1 MVYNYMVETEVKMSY
16 QVLYRRFRPKTFSD
30 IVGQEHITEIL
41 KNQIKNN
48 RVAHAYLFTGS
59 RGTGKTSTAKV
70 FANAVNCLEPVG
82 GEPCGKCAY
91 CVDPTVDVIEIDA
104 ASNRG
109 IDEIRSLRDKVNYMP
124 AVGKYRVYI
133 IDEVHMLTTEAF
145 NALLKTLEEP
155 PEHIV
160 FIFATTEVNKLLPTI
175 LSRCQRFDFVRIPIN
190 TLVGRMKDI
199 LGTIGVGY
207 EEEALYTI
215 AENSDGALR
224 DALSFLDKAINF
236 GSGDYVAEKDVI
248 SSLGL
253 MGSRDVMQIAGCIIN
268 EDINGAFVSLDTA
281 IKNGADV
288 INIISSLIEYFR
300 DCMMCINTQNPSEL
314 IQKSRSYIK
323 NIGEIAGRIDN
334 ELLVIYINN
343 LSKLRNDAKSVRDAR
358 SLLECEIIRLSDR
371 EKLVSDY
378 SLTVKVEQLE
388 KRLSALADKLK
399 NASFGEVRI
408 IERVVEDH
416 PHEEPATEPEMPKRQ
431 SQGMRNVPVQYSCDR
446 EQLRVFQ
453 DAVNFAANYVMN
465 RDRMITLS
473 NIFHNLK
480 VYGYTDDTIYVYPA
494 GIAVSIMTSYDQR
507 GGKDILERAVAEK
520 VGKRYEVVVT
530 SKPTKKPEAPP
541 AAGKPEPVV
550 PPQTPNRPKLRVG
563 RSENAVKVENIIRE
577 EETQEMYDDMADAY
591 SEENLMEDISVKDDV
606 IYDDIPDISASAG
619 GPDIDI
625 TDDNTE
631 ETDDFQDFINDT
643 FGELTEL

>member
-1 MVYNYMVETEVKMSY
+1 MSY

-30 IVGQEHITEIL
+30 IAGQKHITEIL

-59 RGTGKTSTAKV
+59 RGTGKTTTAKV
-70 FANAVNCLEPVG
+70 FANAVNCLDPQN

-91 CVDPTVDVIEIDA
+91 CVDPTVDVVEIDA

-160 FIFATTEVNKLLPTI
+160 FIFATTEANKLLPTI

-190 TLVGRMKDI
+190 TLVERMKEV
-199 LGTIGVGY
+199 LGIIGVGY

-236 GSGDYVAEKDVI
+236 GSGDFVSEKDVI
-248 SSLGL
+248 TSLGL
-253 MGSRDVMQIAGCIIN
+253 MGSRDVIKIAQCIIN
-268 EDINGAFVSLDTA
+268 EDINGAFVSLDGA

-288 INIISSLIEYFR
+288 LNIISSLIDYFR
-300 DCMMCINTQNPSEL
+300 DCMVSINTQNPSEL
-314 IQKSRSYIK
+314 IQKGQSYIK
-323 NIGEIAGRIDN
+323 SIKEIAGRLDN
-334 ELLVIYINN
+334 ELLVIFINN
-343 LSKLRNDAKSVRDAR
+343 LSKLRNDGKYVHDAR

-388 KRLSALADKLK
+388 KRISALSDKLRD
-399 NASFGEVRI
+399 ATFGEVRI
-408 IERVVEDH
+408 IERVVEEH
-416 PHEEPATEPEMPKRQ
+416 PSHEQEPEPEMPKRQ
-431 SQGMRNVPVQYSCDR
+431 SQGMRNVPKNYNYDR
-446 EQLRVFQ
+446 EQLRLFQ

-480 VYGYTDDTIYVYPA
+480 VYGYTDDTIYVYPS

-507 GGKDILERAVAEK
+507 GGKEILERAIGEK
-520 VGKRYEVVVT
+520 IGKRYEVIVT
-530 SKPTKKPEAPP
+530 AKPTRKPDGPYVEKKAE
-541 AAGKPEPVV
+541 VMTSDV
-550 PPQTPNRPKLRVG
+550 PNRPKLRVG
-563 RSENAVKVENIIRE
+563 RTERTVAAKAEEIIRE
-577 EETQEMYDDMADAY
+577 NEAFEDMSEAYSAENLVMEEIPQENEET
-591 SEENLMEDISVKDDV
+591 
-606 IYDDIPDISASAG
+606 YDDIPDITPAG
-619 GPDIDI
+619 GTDLNIDI
-625 TDDNTE
+625 SEEDIPSDN
-631 ETDDFQDFINDT
+631 TDDFQDFINDT